1 MLRSMTGFGE
11 ASLSREG
18 WELRVEIRSVNNRH
32 LKVNFRA
39 EESLLCFETEV
50 EKLVRNRLH
59 RGTVLVVLDSVRPSR
74 AESFKVNRVAL
85 DSYLSQVVEA
95 LGGRIP
101 EHSVGALVGGILQLQ
116 GVVADRNTRSTPRE
130 EDWPIIAGV
139 IETALDHVS
148 LMRQREGGHMA
159 LELLSMSKQIR
170 ETVAKVRVRV
180 PASLA
185 FQQERLQERIRQLL
199 AMHEPRVELD
209 HAHLTR
215 EIALIADRADISEEM
230 VRLESHLDQ
239 FESMVQ
245 GPANGE
251 GTGRKLEFL
260 IQEMGR
266 ETNTMGSKSPDVEI
280 SRSVVDIKAT
290 LERIREL
297 VLNVE

>member
-1 MLRSMTGFGE
+1 MTGFGE
-11 ASLSREG
+11 ASLSREN

-39 EESLLCFETEV
+39 EESLLCFEGEV

-59 RGTVLVVLDSVRPSR
+59 RGTVLVVLDSVRQSR
-74 AESFKVNRVAL
+74 PESFKVNRVAL
-85 DSYLSQVVEA
+85 ESYLAQVVET

-116 GVVADRNTRSTPRE
+116 GVVADRSTRVTPRD
-130 EDWPIIAGV
+130 EDWTAIASV
-139 IETALDHVS
+139 IEMALDQVS

-159 LELLSMSKQIR
+159 LELLSMSRQIR
-170 ETVAKVRVRV
+170 EILTKVRQRV
-180 PASLA
+180 PGSMA
-185 FQQERLQERIRQLL
+185 FHQERLQERIKQLL
-199 AMHEPRVELD
+199 AHYEPKVELE
-209 HAHLTR
+209 HGHLAR
-215 EIALIADRADISEEM
+215 EIALLADRADISEEM

-239 FESMVQ
+239 FNTMVS
-245 GPANGE
+245 ASDNDE
-251 GTGRKLEFL
+251 GIGRKLEFL

-280 SRSVVDIKAT
+280 SRSVVDIKAM